1 VSYTGEIATYQQP
14 VLIYN
19 PAAGK
24 FRRNPERTLQRTTD
38 ALGRA
43 SLRPLLIPTEEAGHA
58 TELAAEA
65 VRDGADLIL
74 VLGGDGTINEVVNGM
89 IGSRAHLGV
98 LPGGTANVL
107 AMELGLGSSLERA
120 IGRLALCAPR
130 QISIGRL
137 CQPGKPARHF
147 LMMAGAGFDAQV
159 VCDLNPG
166 LKAKTGKLAYW
177 VAGFS
182 QIVKR
187 VGQLETRINGDTYP
201 CGFTLAARVRN
212 YGGDLELARGASLLN
227 DEFETVMFE
236 GSNPLR
242 YAFYMLAVA
251 VKQVQKMPG
260 VHTVRSKRVEL
271 AGDAPIQIDGEYVGR
286 SPATIE
292 IVPDA
297 LTLLVPESYG

>member
-1 VSYTGEIATYQQP
+1 
-14 VLIYN
+14 
-19 PAAGK
+19 
-24 FRRNPERTLQRTTD
+24 
-38 ALGRA
+38 
-43 SLRPLLIPTEEAGHA
+43 
-58 TELAAEA
+58 
-65 VRDGADLIL
+65 VREGADLIL
-74 VLGGDGTINEVVNGM
+74 VLGGDGTINEVLNGM

-107 AMELGLGSSLERA
+107 ASELALGSSLERA
-120 IGRLALCAPR
+120 IGRLTRCTPK

-137 CQPGKPARHF
+137 CRPGAPARHF

-166 LKAKTGKLAYW
+166 LKARTGKLAYW

-182 QIVKR
+182 QIVRR

-212 YGGDLELARGASLLN
+212 YGGDLELARGASLLSN
-227 DEFETVMFE
+227 EFETVMFE

-260 VHTVRSKRVEL
+260 VHTVRSKRIEL
-271 AGDAPIQIDGEYVGR
+271 LGDAPIQIDGEYVGR
-286 SPATIE
+286 APATIE

-297 LTLLVPESYG
+297 LTLLVPKTYG

>member
-1 VSYTGEIATYQQP
+1 MATY
-14 VLIYN
+14 
-19 PAAGK
+19 
-24 FRRNPERTLQRTTD
+24 
-38 ALGRA
+38 
-43 SLRPLLIPTEEAGHA
+43 SAGHA
-58 TELAAEA
+58 SELASLA

-89 IGSRAHLGV
+89 HGGAVGGLLGSDVHLGV

-107 AMELGLGSSLERA
+107 AMELGLGSNLERA
-120 IGRLALCAPR
+120 IDRLGRCVPKRLAL
-130 QISIGRL
+130 
-137 CQPGKPARHF
+137 GKIWQADHPARHF

-201 CGFTLAARVRN
+201 CGFTLASRVRN
-212 YGGDLELARGASLLN
+212 YGGDLELARGASLLSN
-227 DEFETVMFE
+227 EFETVMFE

-242 YAFYMLAVA
+242 YAFYMMAVA

-271 AGDAPIQIDGEYVGR
+271 LGDAPIQIDGEYVGR

>member
-1 VSYTGEIATYQQP
+1 
-14 VLIYN
+14 
-19 PAAGK
+19 
-24 FRRNPERTLQRTTD
+24 
-38 ALGRA
+38 
-43 SLRPLLIPTEEAGHA
+43 
-58 TELAAEA
+58 
-65 VRDGADLIL
+65 LIL

-98 LPGGTANVL
+98 LPSGTANVL

-120 IGRLALCAPR
+120 IDRLARSTPK

-137 CQPGKPARHF
+137 FLPGKPARHF

-159 VCDLNPG
+159 VCDLNPV

-212 YGGDLELARGASLLN
+212 YGGDLELARGASLLSN
-227 DEFETVMFE
+227 EFETVMFE

-260 VHTVRSKRVEL
+260 VHTVRSTRVEL

-292 IVPDA
+292 IVRDA